1 MKICNR
7 NTHEFVRSEN
17 LVELD
22 TYFEDTEY
30 LEDEWRMRC
39 YPKEHWIKVDK
50 QKCLEEIANCVN
62 KVTRSVGIAN
72 ISILHSNVNYV

>member
-50 QKCLEEIANCVN
+50 
-62 KVTRSVGIAN
+62 
-72 ISILHSNVNYV
+72 